1 MGFLVVG
8 LFFKEMVLEKEP
20 ILEEEEEEEEDN
32 NLGLTHVLEDVP
44 AGDEAM
50 VVYFGIVEMV
60 LGMVYD

>member
-20 ILEEEEEEEEDN
+20 ILEEGEEEDN

-60 LGMVYD
+60 LGMVYE

>member
-20 ILEEEEEEEEDN
+20 ILEEEEEDN

-60 LGMVYD
+60 LRMVYE

>member
-8 LFFKEMVLEKEP
+8 LFFKETVREKEP
-20 ILEEEEEEEEDN
+20 NLEEDEEEDN

-50 VVYFGIVEMV
+50 VVYVRNSGNGL
-60 LGMVYD
+60 LGMVYV

>member
-20 ILEEEEEEEEDN
+20 ILEEEEEEEDN

-60 LGMVYD
+60 LGMVYE

>member
-20 ILEEEEEEEEDN
+20 ILEEEEEEDN

-60 LGMVYD
+60 LGMVYE

>member
-20 ILEEEEEEEEDN
+20 ILEEEEEEEDN

-44 AGDEAM
+44 AGDEAI

-60 LGMVYD
+60 LGMVYE